1 MQQFRRI
8 LLAVAT
14 FYYSVLSLS
23 VVVDAFTGV
32 VSAHRWC
39 TSRPI
44 ILSPLDATMNKD
56 VLSLA
61 TPTYDT
67 AAIQKVTD
75 TVPSTWPQALHRFF
89 LGEIGPP
96 LVVVLIAG
104 FIYTRL
110 QLPIPISLAPE
121 LLVFASSV
129 VFWCFQEYAFH
140 RILLHSPFDWIG
152 KSIHQTH
159 HDKDYFHISIDPP
172 VLLVGWLFTA
182 HFILKSMLPWHICL
196 SATIGYAFAGFIY
209 EWSHYIVHTKV
220 KVPRKQSSVIGS
232 FFSNL
237 YNQMRDNHVRH
248 HLVNDQ
254 YWYSFSVTA
263 MDDMFNTNPSVKA
276 ARVTSSAD

>member
-23 VVVDAFTGV
+23 VVDAFTGV
-32 VSAHRWC
+32 VSTHRWC

-56 VLSLA
+56 VPLA
-61 TPTYDT
+61 TPTYYDT
-67 AAIQKVTD
+67 AAIHQVTD
-75 TVPSTWPQALHRFF
+75 SVPSTWPQALHRFF

-110 QLPIPISLAPE
+110 QLPIPISLWE
-121 LLVFASSV
+121 LAIFAASV

-172 VLLVGWLFTA
+172 LLLVGWLFTA

-196 SATIGYAFAGFIY
+196 SATIGYAFAGLIY

-232 FFSNL
+232 IFSNL